1 MSICSYTQTY
11 SDNRKILFDF
21 HNNDNVDIYFRNKL
35 DRTYYVFHNSTDEY
49 IEKICNTPYIQNIHN
64 ANVITL
70 RNITFTESFT
80 TMLMK
85 IKEDGFKYVFIFQDD
100 VFSLTTREIIDDL
113 LDFVRTHTFDML
125 YVEIPNIN
133 TDKEI
138 IYSTKHLKIYN
149 TSSADFVNKNMYAL
163 DDGPCVA
170 NIDFLLEIYNDPN
183 FIKIGD
189 VWNAENYTDRKIRN
203 GVNIQR
209 LSTNITLFQRV
220 CLVGQN
226 GLDQKDVHIKL
237 LNETHSKN
245 ELTLSKR

>member
-1 MSICSYTQTY
+1 
-11 SDNRKILFDF
+11 
-21 HNNDNVDIYFRNKL
+21 
-35 DRTYYVFHNSTDEY
+35 
-49 IEKICNTPYIQNIHN
+49 
-64 ANVITL
+64 
-70 RNITFTESFT
+70 
-80 TMLMK
+80 
-85 IKEDGFKYVFIFQDD
+85 
-100 VFSLTTREIIDDL
+100 
-113 LDFVRTHTFDML
+113 
-125 YVEIPNIN
+125 
-133 TDKEI
+133 
-138 IYSTKHLKIYN
+138 
-149 TSSADFVNKNMYAL
+149 MYAL

-170 NIDFLLEIYNDPN
+170 NIDFLLEIYSDPN

-189 VWNAENYTDRKIRN
+189 VWNAENYTNRKILN